1 MLRRTMALSSPYRVL
16 ILLLAG
22 AVTAAC
28 GAVPIELLPDAST
41 KDAADTVG
49 DVTIDINQ
57 DIALP
62 DTGADAKKDVDP
74 NAKEQCNNNLDDN
87 GDGRVDENCWPAP
100 NLRADETW
108 YDFGTVT
115 FGGAK
120 APAPTFQ
127 FDAALKNQGMVL
139 VARDI
144 TAGQK
149 AYVWLEQLVTPAGLQ
164 LIGSGDQWAT
174 SINRTGPSIG
184 GATALIGESP
194 AATVSAG
201 TWTFGFVRALQVPW
215 LYQGAPQKGYLQVG
229 LLARPDNSD
238 KPVVL
243 DLDVYLVGGTT
254 GMTPEQFGK
263 SVQWQ
268 QMRAKVESLW
278 NGKDKVQNPIG
289 VKLGEVQFF
298 ALDGADGQKFKYLDN
313 VLAGDATNELTQVY
327 EATGALRPQS
337 TAVTLVLVSGLDD
350 NGMPVAAGLSQL
362 AGING
367 LANSRMSGMAVAIEE
382 ATWAQAL
389 AEAGTTTTAGD
400 VWGVIIA
407 HELGH
412 FLGLWH
418 TDEHDGSL
426 HDPLG
431 DTPECQ
437 VTDQTLT
444 PAACGNVIAR
454 NLMFWAPDS
463 EGKALSI
470 SADQHTVVRR
480 SVALHSA
487 P

>member
-1 MLRRTMALSSPYRVL
+1 MSLPFRHILFAIVMAGPALN
-16 ILLLAG
+16 
-22 AVTAAC
+22 AC
-28 GAVPIELLPDAST
+28 GPVPIETLPDAFT
-41 KDAADTVG
+41 KDAADAG
-49 DVTIDINQ
+49 DDVAIDINQ
-57 DIALP
+57 DIQVP
-62 DTGADAKKDVDP
+62 DAGADAKKDVDP
-74 NAKEQCNNNLDDN
+74 NAKELCNNNLDDN

-115 FGGAK
+115 IGGGK
-120 APAPTFQ
+120 GPAPTLTFN
-127 FDAALKNQGMVL
+127 ASEKSQGMVL

-144 TAGQK
+144 TATQK

-164 LIGSGDQWAT
+164 VIGSGDQWAT
-174 SINRTGPSIG
+174 SFNRSAASIG
-184 GATALIGESP
+184 EATALVGESP
-194 AATVSAG
+194 EVTVSAG

-215 LYQGAPQKGYLQVG
+215 EYGGVPQKGYLQVG
-229 LLARPDNSD
+229 LLTRPDNSD
-238 KPVVL
+238 KQVVL
-243 DLDVYLVGGTT
+243 DLDVFLVGGTT
-254 GMTPEQFGK
+254 GMTPDAFGK

-268 QMRAKVESLW
+268 QMRAKIESLW
-278 NGKDKVQNPIG
+278 GGKDKVQNPIG
-289 VKLGEVQFF
+289 IKLGNVQFF
-298 ALDGADGQKFKYLDN
+298 AMDGDDGVKFKYLDN
-313 VLAGDATNELTQVY
+313 VLAGDATNELPLVY
-327 EATGALRPQS
+327 QATGALRPQS
-337 TAVTLVLVSGLDD
+337 TAATLVLVSGLDD
-350 NGMPVAAGLSQL
+350 KGMPVAAGLSQL

-367 LANSRMSGMAVAIEE
+367 LANSRASGMAVAIDE

-407 HELGH
+407 HEIGH

-437 VTDQTLT
+437 ITGQTLT
-444 PAACGNVIAR
+444 PAACGSVIAR

-480 SVALHSA
+480 SAVLHAA